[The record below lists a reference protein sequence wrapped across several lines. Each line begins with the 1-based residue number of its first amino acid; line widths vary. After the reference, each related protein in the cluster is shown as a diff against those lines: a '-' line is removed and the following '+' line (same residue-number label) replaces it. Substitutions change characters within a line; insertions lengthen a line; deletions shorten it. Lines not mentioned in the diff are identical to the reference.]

1 MDNLRIKL
9 EKAINFHKSN
19 EFEKA
24 EDLYKEVIL
33 EKPDNFETYYYLSV
47 GDQSSTE
54 PGVLKLYEPSQD
66 ILPEKG
72 TIVIIPASRSH
83 SAIYNGKSDRVMI
96 GINFYSI

>member
-1 MDNLRIKL
+1 MSLKGTIFVLPYDYNDKIFDYNN
-9 EKAINFHKSN
+9 ISN
-19 EFEKA
+19 AKYFYIREELNKYNIQ
-24 EDLYKEVIL
+24 LH
-33 EKPDNFETYYYLSV
+33 T
-47 GDQSSTE
+47 
-54 PGVLKLYEPSQD
+54 QD

>member
-1 MDNLRIKL
+1 M
-9 EKAINFHKSN
+9 INVNQFDKTSGLIN
-19 EFEKA
+19 QKYS
-24 EDLYKEVIL
+24 L
-33 EKPDNFETYYYLSV
+33 TYYLSV